1 MLYIL
6 DLQSLRK
13 NTEARNMTNHSMKL
27 ILMAVLVFSG
37 VAAAQSQDTR
47 PSGYVVSYVK
57 SDRQWRIGVQHQKYN
72 QISQDFEDKLTTA
85 LNAKGL
91 HQTPFL
97 ESGCCLITIELLEV
111 TSHQAAFKKPGID
124 VSASVIVTDAS
135 GKFIYAK
142 GYRGENRTLMGITPR
157 SITAAVSDIVGNI
170 MADENVTRVL
180 ATGKL

>member
-1 MLYIL
+1 MDEQVPTEYALHFGFAE
-6 DLQSLRK
+6 LRN

-27 ILMAVLVFSG
+27 ILMAVLVFSA

-111 TSHQAAFKKPGID
+111 TGHQAVFHKPGID
-124 VSASVIVTDAS
+124 LSASVTVTDAS
-135 GKFIYAK
+135 GKFIYA
-142 GYRGENRTLMGITPR
+142 R
-157 SITAAVSDIVGNI
+157 S
-170 MADENVTRVL
+170 E
-180 ATGKL
+180 

>member
-1 MLYIL
+1 M
-6 DLQSLRK
+6 
-13 NTEARNMTNHSMKL
+13 
-27 ILMAVLVFSG
+27 
-37 VAAAQSQDTR
+37 
-47 PSGYVVSYVK
+47 
-57 SDRQWRIGVQHQKYN
+57 
-72 QISQDFEDKLTTA
+72 
-85 LNAKGL
+85 
-91 HQTPFL
+91 
-97 ESGCCLITIELLEV
+97 TIELLEE